1 MCSVY
6 YITQRIK
13 INGYFHALFLF
24 NGHKPKR
31 SDYSYQIND
40 ASDIKTATHYEEL
53 VLKKQTNKRFKNIL
67 LGERHVFFL

>member
-13 INGYFHALFLF
+13 INVYFHALFLF
-24 NGHKPKR
+24 NGHKSKR

-53 VLKKQTNKRFKNIL
+53 VLKKTNKQKIQKYITR
-67 LGERHVFFL
+67 